1 MEPLAEFEGYL
12 EYLCGALG
20 HADRNAGLMDY
31 CRGLMLPI
39 ERKSV
44 EPLAAH
50 TDPLHV
56 RSKHQS
62 LHHFVADSDW
72 SDQAVLERV
81 REWVIPALGIEDGC
95 YWIVDDSGHPKYGK
109 HSVGVAH
116 QYCGNLGKTANCQVA
131 VSLSLATQRGSIPLD
146 YRLYL
151 PKEWAED
158 AARRG
163 KAGVP
168 AAATFAT
175 KPEIAL
181 AQLRAASD
189 AGIPPGVVLAD
200 AAYGDDTAFRE
211 GITQLGLP
219 YVVGIRP
226 ATTVWAPGVE
236 PLPPKTWSGRGA
248 RPKRL
253 RRGPGHQPIAVK
265 TLAMGLPLDRYRNVT
280 WRDGTNAPLTS
291 RFTCLRVRPA
301 HQSHLATTLRPEEW
315 LLIEWPTGDTEP
327 AGYWL
332 ATAPGDAT
340 LEQLVFVAKM
350 RWRIERDYREL
361 KQEFGLSHYEGRNWR
376 GFHHHATLCIAAYGF
391 LTTHRLTHDD
401 SKKNRAEPKTFAL
414 PPDYVPRGRPPSATS
429 RAGLDQNS
437 SLRHRSRHR
446 QQPSSMSVLR
456 RVRQA

>member
-1 MEPLAEFEGYL
+1 MDQLAEFEGYL
-12 EYLCGALG
+12 EYLCEALG
-20 HADRNAGLMDY
+20 HADRNTGLMDY
-31 CRGLMLPI
+31 CRALMLPI

-50 TDPLHV
+50 MDPLHV

-62 LHHFVADSDW
+62 LHHFVADSEW
-72 SDQAVLERV
+72 SDQAVLGRV
-81 REWVIPALGIEDGC
+81 RDWVVPALGTEDGC

-131 VSLSLATQRGSIPLD
+131 VSLSLATEHGSVPLD

-151 PKEWAED
+151 PKEWAGD
-158 AARRG
+158 SARRH
-163 KAGVP
+163 KVGVP
-168 AAATFAT
+168 ARMVFAT

-181 AQLRAASD
+181 AQIRSAKD
-189 AGIPPGVVLAD
+189 AGVPPGVVLAD
-200 AAYGDDTAFRE
+200 AAYGDETDFRDQITA
-211 GITQLGLP
+211 LGLP

-226 ATTVWAPGVE
+226 ATSVWAPGVE
-236 PLPPKTWSGRGA
+236 PLPPKPWSGHGSK
-248 RPKRL
+248 PKLL
-253 RRGPGHQPIAVK
+253 RRGPGHQPVAVK
-265 TLAMGLPLDRYRNVT
+265 ALAMNLPPNRYQTVT
-280 WRDGTNAPLTS
+280 WRDGTNAALSS

-301 HQSHLATTLRPEEW
+301 HRSHLATAVRPEEW
-315 LLIEWPTGDTEP
+315 LLIEWPLGDAEP

-332 ATAPGDAT
+332 ATAPSDAT

-391 LTTHRLTHDD
+391 LTAHRLTHDD
-401 SKKNRAEPKTFAL
+401 PKKNCAEPKTFAL
-414 PPDYVPRGRPPSATS
+414 PADYVPRGRPPSATS
-429 RAGLDQNS
+429 RAELDQDA

-446 QQPSSMSVLR
+446 QQAPSLSVLR
-456 RVRQA
+456 RVR

>member
-1 MEPLAEFEGYL
+1 MDQLAEFDGYL
-12 EYLCGALG
+12 EYLCEVLG

-31 CRGLMLPI
+31 CRALMLPI

-50 TDPLHV
+50 MDPLHV

-62 LHHFVADSDW
+62 LHHFVADSEW
-72 SDQAVLERV
+72 SDQAVLGRV
-81 REWVIPALGIEDGC
+81 RDWVIPTLGIEAGC

-131 VSLSLATQRGSIPLD
+131 VSLSLATERGSVPID

-151 PKEWAED
+151 PKEWAKD
-158 AARRG
+158 ATRRS
-163 KAGVP
+163 KTGVP
-168 AAATFAT
+168 KEVTFAT

-181 AQLRAASD
+181 AQLQAAMD

-211 GITQLGLP
+211 GITALGLP
-219 YVVGIRP
+219 YMVGIRP

-236 PLPPKTWSGRGA
+236 PLPPKRWSGHGA
-248 RPKRL
+248 KPKLL
-253 RRGPGHQPIAVK
+253 RRGPGHQPIGVK
-265 TLAMGLPLDRYRNVT
+265 ALAMSIPPDQYRNVT
-280 WRDGTNAPLTS
+280 WRDGTNTALTS

-301 HQSHLATTLRPEEW
+301 HQSHLATTMRPEEW
-315 LLIEWPTGDTEP
+315 LLIEWPQGDVEP

-332 ATAPGDAT
+332 ATAPADAT

-391 LTTHRLTHDD
+391 LTAHRLTHDD
-401 SKKNRAEPKTFAL
+401 SKKNGAEPKTSAL
-414 PPDYVPRGRPPSATS
+414 PGDYVPRGRPASPTS
-429 RAGLDQNS
+429 RAGLDQDS
-437 SLRHRSRHR
+437 SLRHRSRYR
-446 QQPSSMSVLR
+446 QQTSSVSLLR
-456 RVRQA
+456 RVR

>member
-1 MEPLAEFEGYL
+1 MEQLAEFDEYL
-12 EYLCGALG
+12 EYLCEALG

-62 LHHFVADSDW
+62 LHHFVADSAW
-72 SDQAVLERV
+72 PDQAVLERV
-81 REWVIPALGIEDGC
+81 RHWVIPTLGIEHGC

-109 HSVGVAH
+109 HSVGVGY

-131 VSLSLATQRGSIPLD
+131 VSLSLASEHGSIPLD
-146 YRLYL
+146 YQLYL
-151 PKEWAED
+151 PKDWAD
-158 AARRG
+158 DRARRD
-163 KAGVP
+163 KVGVP
-168 AAATFAT
+168 AEVKFTT
-175 KPEIAL
+175 KPQIAL
-181 AQLRAASD
+181 AQMQAAIE
-189 AGIPPGVVLAD
+189 AGVPPGVVLAD
-200 AAYGDDTAFRE
+200 AAYGDETEWRE
-211 GITQLGLP
+211 GVTALGLL

-236 PLPPKTWSGRGA
+236 PLPPKPWSGRGA
-248 RPKRL
+248 KPTL
-253 RRGPGHQPIAVK
+253 LQRGPGHEPVAVK
-265 TLAMGLPLDRYRNVT
+265 TLAMHLDPNDFQDVT
-280 WRDGTNAPLTS
+280 WRDGTNAALSS

-301 HQSHLATTLRPEEW
+301 HQSHLAKTVRPQEW
-315 LLIEWPTGDTEP
+315 LLIEWPTGDAEP
-327 AGYWL
+327 SGYWL
-332 ATAPGDAT
+332 SSAPSDAT

-391 LTTHRLTHDD
+391 LTAHRLAQED
-401 SKKNRAEPKTFAL
+401 SQKNRVEPKTFAL
-414 PPDYVPRGRPPSATS
+414 PSDYVPRGRPTRSAP
-429 RAGLDQNS
+429 RAGLHQDAA
-437 SLRHRSRHR
+437 LRHRSRNR
-446 QQPSSMSVLR
+446 QSPSSVSVLR
-456 RVRQA
+456 CT

>member
-1 MEPLAEFEGYL
+1 MEQRAEFESYL
-12 EYLCGALG
+12 EYLCEVLG

-62 LHHFVADSDW
+62 LHHFVADSEW
-72 SDQAVLERV
+72 SDQAVLGRV
-81 REWVIPALGIEDGC
+81 RDWVIPTLGTEDGC

-131 VSLSLATQRGSIPLD
+131 VSLSLATERGSVPLD

-151 PKEWAED
+151 PKEWAADTE
-158 AARRG
+158 RRT
-163 KAGVP
+163 KLDVP
-168 AAATFAT
+168 AEITFAT
-175 KPEIAL
+175 KPEIAVTQIQTAL
-181 AQLRAASD
+181 A
-189 AGIPPGVVLAD
+189 AGVPPGVVLAD
-200 AAYGDDTAFRE
+200 AAYGDETAFRE
-211 GITQLGLP
+211 SITALGLP

-226 ATTVWAPGVE
+226 ATTVWAPGIE
-236 PLPPKTWSGRGA
+236 PLPPKPWSGRGA
-248 RPKRL
+248 QPKRL
-253 RRGPGHQPIAVK
+253 RRGPGHEPVAVK
-265 TLAMGLPLDRYRNVT
+265 TLAMGLAPDQYQTVT
-280 WRDGTNAPLTS
+280 WRDGTNAALAS

-301 HQSHLATTLRPEEW
+301 HQSHLATTMRPEEW
-315 LLIEWPTGDTEP
+315 LLIEWPQGDDEP

-332 ATAPGDAT
+332 ATAPADAT
-340 LEQLVFVAKM
+340 LEQLIFVAKM

-391 LTTHRLTHDD
+391 LTAHRLTHEDP
-401 SKKNRAEPKTFAL
+401 KKNGAQPKTFAL
-414 PPDYVPRGRPPSATS
+414 PADYVPRGRPTSAAS
-429 RAGLDQNS
+429 CARLDHDS
-437 SLRHRSRHR
+437 SLRPRAGHR
-446 QQPSSMSVLR
+446 QQTASMSLLR
-456 RVRQA
+456 CVRQA

>member
-1 MEPLAEFEGYL
+1 MDQLAEFESYL
-12 EYLCGALG
+12 EYLCEVLG

-50 TDPLHV
+50 MDPLHV

-62 LHHFVADSDW
+62 LHHFVADSEW
-72 SDQAVLERV
+72 SDKAVLERV
-81 REWVIPALGIEDGC
+81 RNWVMPTLGTENGC

-131 VSLSLATQRGSIPLD
+131 VSLSLATERGSVPLD

-151 PKEWAED
+151 PKDWAGD
-158 AARRG
+158 TARRT
-163 KAGVP
+163 KVGVP
-168 AAATFAT
+168 AEIAFAT
-175 KPEIAL
+175 KPEIAA
-181 AQLRAASD
+181 AQMQTALV
-189 AGIPPGVVLAD
+189 AGVPPGVVLAD
-200 AAYGDDTAFRE
+200 AAYGDETAFRDNV
-211 GITQLGLP
+211 TALGLP

-226 ATTVWAPGVE
+226 ATTVWAWGVE
-236 PLPPKTWSGRGA
+236 PLPPKPWSGHG
-248 RPKRL
+248 PKPKLL
-253 RRGPGHQPIAVK
+253 RRGPGHEPIAVK
-265 TLAMGLPLDRYRNVT
+265 KLAMALPSDQYQTVT

-301 HQSHLATTLRPEEW
+301 HQSHLAATMRPEEW
-315 LLIEWPTGDTEP
+315 LLIEWPQGDAEP

-332 ATAPGDAT
+332 ATAPSDAT
-340 LEQLVFVAKM
+340 LEQLIFVAKM

-391 LTTHRLTHDD
+391 LTAHRLTHVDP
-401 SKKNRAEPKTFAL
+401 KKNGAEPKTSAL
-414 PPDYVPRGRPPSATS
+414 PADYVPRGRPTSATPRTRLDHDTS
-429 RAGLDQNS
+429 LRRRAG
-437 SLRHRSRHR
+437 HR
-446 QQPSSMSVLR
+446 QQTSSMSVLR
-456 RVRQA
+456 RVR

>member
-1 MEPLAEFEGYL
+1 MELVDEFDEYL
-12 EYLCGALG
+12 EHLCGALG

-56 RSKHQS
+56 QSKHQS

-72 SDQAVLERV
+72 SDKAVLGEIRD
-81 REWVIPALGIEDGC
+81 WVVPALGVEDGC

-131 VSLSLATQRGSIPLD
+131 VSLSLATERGSVPID

-158 AARRG
+158 ATRRS
-163 KAGVP
+163 KTGVP
-168 AAATFAT
+168 AAITFAT
-175 KPEIAL
+175 KPQIAL
-181 AQLRAASD
+181 AQLQAAVST
-189 AGIPPGVVLAD
+189 GVPPGVVLAD
-200 AAYGDDTAFRE
+200 AAYGDDTPFRD
-211 GITQLGLP
+211 GITALGLP

-248 RPKRL
+248 KPKLL
-253 RRGPGHQPIAVK
+253 RRGPGHEPIAVK
-265 TLAMGLPLDRYRNVT
+265 ILAMNLSPGRYRNVT
-280 WRDGTNAPLTS
+280 WRDGTNASLTS
-291 RFTCLRVRPA
+291 RFACLRVRPA
-301 HQSHLATTLRPEEW
+301 HRDHLATTVRPEEW
-315 LLIEWPTGDTEP
+315 LLIEWPEGDEEP
-327 AGYWL
+327 ASYWL

-376 GFHHHATLCIAAYGF
+376 GFHHHATLCIAAYAF
-391 LTTHRLTHDD
+391 LTAHRLTHSDP
-401 SKKNRAEPKTFAL
+401 KKNCAEPKTFAL
-414 PPDYVPRGRPPSATS
+414 PPDYVPRGRPTSATS
-429 RAGLDQNS
+429 RTKLHQNASPRSRTSDRQPAS
-437 SLRHRSRHR
+437 SL
-446 QQPSSMSVLR
+446 PLLR
-456 RVRQA
+456 RGRQA

>member
-1 MEPLAEFEGYL
+1 MDILAEYEKYL
-12 EYLCGALG
+12 EHLCGALG

-44 EPLAAH
+44 EPLASH
-50 TDPLHV
+50 IDPLHV

-72 SDQAVLERV
+72 SDKAVLGRI
-81 REWVIPALGIEDGC
+81 RDWVIPTLGVEDGC

-131 VSLSLATQRGSIPLD
+131 VSLSLATERGSVPID

-151 PKEWAED
+151 PKAWAEEAERRDKTGGPD
-158 AARRG
+158 AM
-163 KAGVP
+163 V
-168 AAATFAT
+168 FAT
-175 KPEIAL
+175 KPQIAL
-181 AQLRAASD
+181 VQLQAAVE

-200 AAYGDDTAFRE
+200 AAYGDETEWRE
-211 GITQLGLP
+211 GVTALGLL

-226 ATTVWAPGVE
+226 ATTVWAPGVA
-236 PLPPKTWSGRGA
+236 PLPPKSWSGRGA
-248 RPKRL
+248 KPTLL

-265 TLAMGLPLDRYRNVT
+265 DLAIRLAPDQYLNVT
-280 WRDGTNAPLTS
+280 WRDGTNTALSS
-291 RFTCLRVRPA
+291 RFACLRVRPA
-301 HQSHLATTLRPEEW
+301 HQSPLAKTVRPEEW
-315 LLIEWPTGDTEP
+315 LLIEWPEGDEEP

-332 ATAPGDAT
+332 ATAPSEAT

-391 LTTHRLTHDD
+391 LTAHRLIHGD
-401 SKKNRAEPKTFAL
+401 SKKNGIEPEAFAL
-414 PPDYVPRGRPPSATS
+414 PPDYVPRGRPTRATS
-429 RAGLDQNS
+429 RARLHQDTS
-437 SLRHRSRHR
+437 S
-446 QQPSSMSVLR
+446 
-456 RVRQA
+456 

>member
-1 MEPLAEFEGYL
+1 MDVVGEFDDYL
-12 EYLCGALG
+12 KHLCGALG

-50 TDPLHV
+50 TDPMHV

-72 SDQAVLERV
+72 SDQAVLARV
-81 REWVIPALGIEDGC
+81 RDWVMPALGVEEGC

-131 VSLSLATQRGSIPLD
+131 VSLSLATARGSVPLG

-158 AARRG
+158 EARRN
-163 KAGVP
+163 KTGVP
-168 AAATFAT
+168 GAIAFAT
-175 KPEIAL
+175 KPQIAL
-181 AQLRAASD
+181 AQLQAAVD
-189 AGIPPGVVLAD
+189 AGVPPGVVLAD
-200 AAYGDDTAFRE
+200 AAYGDDTAFRD
-211 GITQLGLP
+211 GITALGLP
-219 YVVGIRP
+219 YVLGLRP
-226 ATTVWAPGVE
+226 ATTVWAPGVA
-236 PLPPKTWSGRGA
+236 PLPPKTWSGRGP
-248 RPKRL
+248 RPKLL
-253 RRGPGHQPIAVK
+253 RRGPGHAPVAVK
-265 TLAMGLPLDRYRNVT
+265 DLAMGLAPDRYANVT
-280 WRDGTNAPLTS
+280 WRDGTNAALAS
-291 RFTCLRVRPA
+291 RFACLRVRPA
-301 HQSHLATTLRPEEW
+301 HRDHLATSVRPEEW
-315 LLIEWPTGDTEP
+315 LLIEWPAGDEAP

-332 ATAPGDAT
+332 ATAPNDAT

-391 LTTHRLTHDD
+391 LTAHRLTHDD
-401 SKKNRAEPKTFAL
+401 SKKNGTEPEAFAL
-414 PPDYVPRGRPPSATS
+414 PPDYVPRGRPARPAP
-429 RAGLDQNS
+429 RPGLDQNPPP
-437 SLRHRSRHR
+437 RRRTGHR
-446 QQPSSMSVLR
+446 QPPPSLPLLR
-456 RVRQA
+456 RTPQA

>member
-1 MEPLAEFEGYL
+1 MELLDGFDEYL

-44 EPLAAH
+44 EPLAAY

-62 LHHFVADSDW
+62 LHHFVADSEW
-72 SDQAVLERV
+72 SDQAVLGRV
-81 REWVIPALGIEDGC
+81 RDWVVPALGVEGGC

-131 VSLSLATQRGSIPLD
+131 VTLSLATVRGSVPIA

-158 AARRG
+158 TTRRH
-163 KAGVP
+163 KTGVP
-168 AAATFAT
+168 AAITFAT
-175 KPEIAL
+175 KPQIAL
-181 AQLRAASD
+181 DQLQAAKR

-200 AAYGDDTAFRE
+200 AAYGDDTGFRD
-211 GITQLGLP
+211 GITALGLP

-236 PLPPKTWSGRGA
+236 PLPPGPWSGRGA
-248 RPKRL
+248 KPKLL
-253 RRGPGHQPIAVK
+253 RRGPGHEPVAVK
-265 TLAMGLPLDRYRNVT
+265 ALAMSLSPDQYANVT
-280 WRDGTNAPLTS
+280 WREGTNAALTS
-291 RFTCLRVRPA
+291 RFACLRVRPA
-301 HQSHLATTLRPEEW
+301 HRDQLATTVRPEEW
-315 LLIEWPTGDTEP
+315 LLVEWPAGDEEP
-327 AGYWL
+327 TRYWL
-332 ATAPGDAT
+332 ATAPDEAT
-340 LEQLVFVAKM
+340 LEQLIFVAKM

-361 KQEFGLSHYEGRNWR
+361 KQEFGLSQYEGRNWR
-376 GFHHHATLCIAAYGF
+376 GFHHHATLCIAAYAF
-391 LTTHRLTHDD
+391 LTAHRLIHGDL
-401 SKKNRAEPKTFAL
+401 KKNSAQPEAFAL
-414 PPDYVPRGRPPSATS
+414 SEHYVPRGRPSRTTACYGLHPDTPPS
-429 RAGLDQNS
+429 
-437 SLRHRSRHR
+437 HRTGHR
-446 QQPSSMSVLR
+446 QPTSALPLLR
-456 RVRQA
+456 RVRQT

>member
-1 MEPLAEFEGYL
+1 MDQLAELDGYL
-12 EYLCGALG
+12 EYLCEALG

-50 TDPLHV
+50 TAPLHV

-72 SDQAVLERV
+72 SDEAVLKRI
-81 REWVIPALGIEDGC
+81 REWVIPTLGTEDGS

-116 QYCGNLGKTANCQVA
+116 PYCGNVGKTANCQVA
-131 VSLSLATQRGSIPLD
+131 VSLSLATERGSVPID

-158 AARRG
+158 PTRRD

-168 AAATFAT
+168 KTTCFAT

-181 AQLRAASD
+181 AQMSAAVA
-189 AGIPPGVVLAD
+189 AGVPPGVVLAD
-200 AAYGDDTAFRE
+200 AAYGDETAFRD
-211 GITQLGLP
+211 GITAMGLP
-219 YVVGIRP
+219 YVLGIRP

-236 PLPPKTWSGRGA
+236 PLPPKAWSGRGIK
-248 RPKRL
+248 PTRL
-253 RRGPGHQPIAVK
+253 RCGPGHEPVAIKA
-265 TLAMGLPLDRYRNVT
+265 LAMELPANQYRHIT
-280 WRDGTNAPLTS
+280 WREGTNTPLSS
-291 RFTCLRVRPA
+291 RFACLRVRPA
-301 HQSHLATTLRPEEW
+301 HRTHLATTVRPEEW
-315 LLIEWPTGDTEP
+315 LLIEWPDGDAEP
-327 AGYWL
+327 LKYWFS
-332 ATAPGDAT
+332 TAPGDAT
-340 LEQLVFVAKM
+340 LDQLVFVAKM

-391 LTTHRLTHDD
+391 LTAHRLTHGGP
-401 SKKNRAEPKTFAL
+401 KKNCAEPKTTAL
-414 PPDYVPRGRPPSATS
+414 PPDYIPRGRPPTTAP
-429 RAGLDQNS
+429 
-437 SLRHRSRHR
+437 RSRLHHDAAASPRPSNR
-446 QQPSSMSVLR
+446 QPASSVSLLR
-456 RVRQA
+456 RVR

>member
-1 MEPLAEFEGYL
+1 MEGLAEFDGYL
-12 EYLCGALG
+12 EYLCEALG
-20 HADRNAGLMDY
+20 HADRNPGLMDY

-39 ERKSV
+39 DRKSV

-72 SDQAVLERV
+72 SDEAVLKRI
-81 REWVIPALGIEDGC
+81 REWVIPTLGTESGC

-116 QYCGNLGKTANCQVA
+116 QYCGNVGKTANCQVA
-131 VSLSLATQRGSIPLD
+131 VSLSLATEQGSIPID

-158 AARRG
+158 KTRRD

-168 AAATFAT
+168 KATGFAT

-181 AQLRAASD
+181 AQMSAAVA
-189 AGIPPGVVLAD
+189 AGVPPGVVLAD
-200 AAYGDDTAFRE
+200 AAYGDETAFRD
-211 GITQLGLP
+211 GITALGLP
-219 YVVGIRP
+219 YVLGVRP

-236 PLPPKTWSGRGA
+236 PLPPKAWSGRGIK
-248 RPKRL
+248 PTRL
-253 RRGPGHQPIAVK
+253 RRGPGHEPIAIK
-265 TLAMGLPLDRYRNVT
+265 ALAMELPADQYRNVA
-280 WRDGTNAPLTS
+280 WREGTNAPLSS
-291 RFTCLRVRPA
+291 RFACLRVRPA
-301 HQSHLATTLRPEEW
+301 HRTHLATTVRSEEW
-315 LLIEWPTGDTEP
+315 LLIEWPDGDAEP
-327 AGYWL
+327 LKYWL
-332 ATAPGDAT
+332 STAPGEAT
-340 LEQLVFVAKM
+340 LDQLVFVAKM

-391 LTTHRLTHDD
+391 LTAHRLTHDAPQ
-401 SKKNRAEPKTFAL
+401 KNCAEPKAPAL
-414 PPDYVPRGRPPSATS
+414 PPDYVPRGRPPSTTPRS
-429 RAGLDQNS
+429 GLHHDA
-437 SLRHRSRHR
+437 SLPRRPRNR
-446 QQPSSMSVLR
+446 QPTPSVPLLR
-456 RVRQA
+456 RV